1 MRLDKFICESTT
13 MTRSQAKKVI
23 VQGRITC
30 DEKTIRNT
38 GFKVTG
44 NEAITLD
51 EKTLSMRGL
60 RYILLN
66 KPKDFICST
75 VDEQLPSLFNLI
87 DVEKKE
93 QLFIAGRLDAD
104 TTGLTLITDDGQW
117 SHKITSPRNKCKKRY
132 RIELDAAITEEA
144 IALLKEGVQLNSEPK
159 PCLPAEIE
167 VLSDTEVLL
176 TISEGKYHQVKRMF
190 AAVGNLVIE
199 LHREKIGD
207 IELGDDL
214 ELGEWRYLSDTEVA
228 SIG

>member
-13 MTRSQAKKVI
+13 LTRSQAKKVI
-23 VQGRITC
+23 AQGRITC
-30 DEKTIRNT
+30 NEKTIRNT

-44 NEAITLD
+44 EEVIIFD
-51 EKTLSMRGL
+51 EKPLSMRGQ

-117 SHKITSPRNKCKKRY
+117 SHKVTSPRNKCKKRY
-132 RIELDAAITEEA
+132 RVELDAAISEEA
-144 IALLKEGVQLNSEPK
+144 IDQLKKGVQLNSEPK

-167 VLSDTEVLL
+167 VLSETEVLL

-199 LHREKIGD
+199 LHREQIGG
-207 IELGDDL
+207 IELENTLD
-214 ELGEWRYLSDTEVA
+214 LGEWRYLTESEVN